1 MEFGFRMYFSTD
13 TMERDTGPKQL
24 YRLSLLL
31 FISYLAIAMSMP
43 TTSVFVSKTLHYSN
57 FYSGFCVGIAFF
69 STILTRGVAG
79 KLADQQGG
87 RIAVLLGLML
97 YSLAGMIASIS
108 SWISNYDA
116 LSAIVL
122 IVGRLL
128 LGLGESF
135 TIVGVLAW
143 GFSVMGNER
152 AGRVLAV
159 VGMALYGA
167 FAVGSPLGMM
177 VMHHFGYATV
187 CLAGFFLPLMG
198 LFIASPMAPPPIH
211 RSGRAPVREII
222 GRIWDLGVIVF
233 AQGVGFAVVGAF
245 MPLLFLQRH
254 WENAG
259 WGLSAFG
266 VAFVLVRIFCGHLP
280 DRFGGIRIAIVSL
293 FIEMVGQ
300 VLIWLAPEPVLALTG
315 AFLTGAGCSM
325 VFPSMGVEVVG
336 RVAPHLR
343 ATAMGGFAA
352 FQDLAYG
359 ATGPIAGIVADYAGF
374 ASVYFIGAISA
385 AIAFI
390 LCCRLRTH

>member
-1 MEFGFRMYFSTD
+1 MCFSTVSMQKD
-13 TMERDTGPKQL
+13 TAPRQL

-31 FISYLAIAMSMP
+31 FISYLAVAISMP
-43 TTSVFVSKTLHYSN
+43 TTSVFVSETLHYNN
-57 FYSGFCVGIAFF
+57 FYSGLCVGIAFL
-69 STILTRGVAG
+69 STILTRGLAG
-79 KLADQQGG
+79 TFADQRGG
-87 RIAVLLGLML
+87 RKATVTGLIL
-97 YSLAGMIASIS
+97 YSLAGIIASIS
-108 SWISNYDA
+108 SWITSYGM
-116 LSAIVL
+116 LPVIVL
-122 IVGRLL
+122 ILGRLL

-143 GFSVMGNER
+143 GFSVMGNAR

-177 VMHHFGYATV
+177 IMHYWGYASV
-187 CLAGFFLPLMG
+187 CVAGFLLPLIG
-198 LFIASPMAPPPIH
+198 LSIALPMASPLIH
-211 RSGRAPVREII
+211 RGAHTPLTEII

-266 VAFVLVRIFCGHLP
+266 TAFVLVRIFCGHGP
-280 DRFGGIRIAIVSL
+280 DRFGGKRIAIVSL
-293 FIEMVGQ
+293 FIEIVGQ
-300 VLIWLAPEPVLALTG
+300 VFIWLAPDPALALAG

-359 ATGPIAGIVADYAGF
+359 ATGPVAGIVADHAGF
-374 ASVYFIGAISA
+374 SSVYLIGAISA
-385 AIAFI
+385 AVGFI
-390 LCCRLRTH
+390 LCCRLKTSTS